1 MLKQI
6 YDSGDNYALYSIECC
21 IRNLC
26 DIKISTLNTKQAE
39 LCWLPN
45 NDGNFFDD
53 YLDEHKGY
61 Q

>member
-1 MLKQI
+1 MYL
-6 YDSGDNYALYSIECC
+6 LLTVECC

-26 DIKISTLNTKQAE
+26 DIKISTFNTTKSE
-39 LCWLPN
+39 KCWLPN
-45 NDGNFFDD
+45 NDIKFFDD